1 MKFLRIR
8 EVYWLEASTR
18 ATRVIENVTP
28 TTVII
33 EPAIVD
39 NIWREPSA
47 LAPNRC
53 GQRASH
59 CEFAVECTLTNAI
72 ARAMLNARI
81 SEGTNQKLD
90 RRLLQSCFSLFIAYL
105 HFLLRTPELPGLRN
119 PCRCKSFVAG
129 WITFV
134 HCQDAFVVGNQRIC
148 SFYKF
153 LYFHLI

>member
-1 MKFLRIR
+1 MPLKTPSTTCVTRSPMKFLRIR
-8 EVYWLEASTR
+8 EVYWLEASVR

-39 NIWREPSA
+39 NISREPSA

-59 CEFAVECTLTNAI
+59 CVIAVECNLTNAI

-90 RRLLQSCFSLFIAYL
+90 RRLLQ
-105 HFLLRTPELPGLRN
+105 
-119 PCRCKSFVAG
+119 
-129 WITFV
+129 
-134 HCQDAFVVGNQRIC
+134 
-148 SFYKF
+148 
-153 LYFHLI
+153 